1 MNNVIKKT
9 IIAIVIL
16 FSMNTFSQNIS
27 LAKNV
32 INDMKFMVEE
42 EKVARDVYEYLDETW
57 NLRVFNNIKQ
67 SEQRHMEMM
76 ENLLSTN
83 KVTYQLSDERGVFY
97 NEDLQKMYN
106 DLVEKGSK
114 SRNDALEVGKLIEVT
129 DINDLENAI
138 KNTTDTYIKQ
148 VYSNLLRASENHL
161 QAFNRQLA
169 KY

>member
-16 FSMNTFSQNIS
+16 FSINTFSQNIS
-27 LAKNV
+27 LSKNV

-42 EKVARDVYEYLDETW
+42 EKVARDVYEYLGEKW
-57 NLRVFNNIKQ
+57 NLKVFNNIKQ

-76 ENLLSTN
+76 ENLLNTN
-83 KVTYQLSDERGVFY
+83 KIAYHLSDKRGVFY
-97 NEDLQKMYN
+97 NKNLQKMYN
-106 DLVEKGSK
+106 DLIDKGSK
-114 SRNDALEVGKLIEVT
+114 SRYDALEVGKLIEVT
-129 DINDLENAI
+129 DIGDLEKAI
-138 KNTTDTYIKQ
+138 KNTTDTYIHQ

>member
-138 KNTTDTYIKQ
+138 KNTTDSYIIQ